1 MENYWILLLDDCV
14 KRKKT
19 GYSLPFLIGA
29 PKVIDKDLISIK
41 DLIES
46 MVSNNL
52 KKVVVK
58 YCLTYKEFMFSTNP
72 NLLFGSNSGYLSFGN
87 LIIIPTDGLKGITE
101 LEHIIEVLTLDSH
114 KYILKQ
120 EFSKK
125 INGNRGYF
133 DGDEERIIKKLLK

>member
-14 KRKKT
+14 GRKKT

-29 PKVIDKDLISIK
+29 PKVIGKDLISIK

-52 KKVVVK
+52 KKVVLK

-72 NLLFGSNSGYLSFGN
+72 NLLFGSNPSYLTFGN
-87 LIIIPTDGLKGITE
+87 LVIIPSDGLKAISD
-101 LEHIIEVLTLDSH
+101 LSDIIEVLYLDYNKH
-114 KYILKQ
+114 IVNGK
-120 EFSKK
+120 FSKD
-125 INGNRGYF
+125 I
-133 DGDEERIIKKLLK
+133 DGKYRFYNETEEKIIKDLLV